1 MDTTHICSIIALA
14 LMGLLLVSSF
24 VVRTSTG
31 RKASKALGAV
41 SAFLLF
47 SAIAILAICNICCDG
62 DGYQAKNHF
71 TLLTME
77 NCGFCKKIKKEL
89 PKIRAALPNVQF
101 NVVNDDNPEFRKLS
115 KELGAGG
122 YPHGSINGK
131 DIVGYR
137 PADQYIAAVKKAM
150 K

>member
-14 LMGLLLVSSF
+14 LIFISGLLRFSS
-24 VVRTSTG
+24 
-31 RKASKALGAV
+31 KKALGAF
-41 SAFLLF
+41 SFFLLF

-62 DGYQAKNHF
+62 DGYQAKNQF

-77 NCGFCKKIKKEL
+77 KCGYCKKIKNEL
-89 PKIRAALPNVQF
+89 PKIMAALPNVQF
-101 NVVNDDNPEFRKLS
+101 NVVSDNNPEFRKLS
-115 KELGAGG
+115 KELGAAG
-122 YPHGSINGK
+122 YPHGRINGK

-137 PADQYIAAVKKAM
+137 PADKYIAAVKEAM